1 MNKQLPYLFILLG
14 LFVGINSGILAAKE
28 DTNIHLLQQN
38 KLIASGDIQQAR
50 RLYEQGKL
58 KEAIPLIKK
67 AINAYKQQGQ
77 TLKQAHA
84 LKNLSLIYL
93 QLGNWQATAANINQ
107 AMELTSKIND
117 EQERILLL
125 NFCLEIQGQLQ
136 LAIDQPELA
145 LSTWKKSSKLAY
157 QRGDISQFL
166 KSEIKQVQAL
176 QEMGMYAQAVEILT
190 EIEPKLAEAPPNLVT
205 AKAWQTIGDLLRKL
219 GKFTE
224 AESALDR
231 GLTIV
236 TQVENPQ
243 AQAALLISLGHL
255 AKAKQDF
262 DSAVD
267 FYRQAAR
274 VTQDRPLQLQAY
286 LSELNILVNQA
297 SANAPSP
304 LISQIIPIINHLPPS
319 KNLVK
324 QRINLAVNLS
334 KLNQPQDNQ
343 LILQQLSSALQE
355 ARQIG
360 YQRGEA
366 NALGNIGKLY
376 QREQQWSEA
385 RELTEK
391 ALLIAQEIKAP
402 DLAYQWQ
409 WQLGQIMHQLE
420 NRKAAIASYSG
431 AVNTLKTLRSDL
443 VAVSSDLEFNFRE
456 NVEPVYRELVSI
468 LLRPEANSGEI
479 RQARDVIEALQLA
492 ELDNFFRAACL
503 DAEPVLI
510 DQLTEREDTTAAVIY
525 TIVLPDRFEIIL
537 KSPQQQLRHYSTPLD
552 NPQKVE
558 RLLERLAQ
566 SLSQR
571 NSQETVPLAQQ
582 AYDWLIRPL
591 EEDLAT
597 SKAKTLVFV
606 LDSSLRNVPMSVL
619 HDGQQYL
626 VEKYAIALSPGL
638 QLIEPQ
644 PIAQQRLRA
653 LTAGLTEA
661 RGGFPP
667 LKYVVD
673 ELNTVQ
679 SQVSETELL
688 LDSDFTSTAFLAKIN
703 QLPFPVVHLATHGQ
717 FSSQAEN
724 TFILTW
730 DDRINVNQLNS
741 LLRKSDPKGESAL
754 ELLVLSACE
763 TLTGDRRAA
772 LGLAG
777 VALRAGARSTLAT
790 LWRVNDEATA
800 LLMGKFYQELANQNT
815 TSTKAEA
822 LRRAQ
827 LALLEDDR
835 FRRPHFWAPYVLVGN
850 WL

>member
-38 KLIASGDIQQAR
+38 KLIASRDIQQAR

-67 AINAYKQQGQ
+67 AINAYEQQGE

-107 AMELTSKIND
+107 AIELTSKID
-117 EQERILLL
+117 DQQERTLLL
-125 NFCLEIQGQLQ
+125 NLCLEIRGQLQ
-136 LAIDQPELA
+136 LAINQPELA
-145 LSTWKKSSKLAY
+145 LSTWEKSSNLAY
-157 QRGDISQFL
+157 QRGDISQYI

-190 EIEPKLAEAPPNLVT
+190 EIEPKLAEAPPDLVT

-255 AKAKQDF
+255 AKAKKDF

-297 SANAPSP
+297 PANSPSP

-334 KLNQPQDNQ
+334 QLNQPQDNQ
-343 LILQQLSSALQE
+343 LILQQLTSALQQ

-376 QREQQWSEA
+376 QRERQWSEA

-409 WQLGQIMHQLE
+409 WQLGQIMHQQE

-468 LLRPEANSGEI
+468 LLRPEATPTEI

-510 DQLTEREDTTAAVIY
+510 DQLTEQEDTTAAVIY
-525 TIVLPDRFEIIL
+525 TIVLPDRFEMIL
-537 KSPQQQLRHYSTPLD
+537 KSPQKQLRHYSTPLD

-582 AYDWLIRPL
+582 VYDWLIRPL

-597 SKAKTLVFV
+597 SKTKTLVFV
-606 LDSSLRNVPMSVL
+606 LDSSLRNVPMSIL

-626 VEKYAIALSPGL
+626 VEKYSLALSPGL

-653 LTAGLTEA
+653 LTAGLTEG

-679 SQVSETELL
+679 SQVSESELL
-688 LDSDFTSTAFLAKIN
+688 LDGDFTSTAFLAKIN

-741 LLRKSDPKGESAL
+741 LLRKSDPKGENAL

-815 TSTKAEA
+815 DSTKAEA

-827 LALLEDDR
+827 LALLEDAR